1 MVHGCLLRK
10 QPGASQFAYANSPA
24 IRRLDRGQLQ
34 VTRARLQRSN
44 RTIKTRRSYT
54 NKAGRLCYQGT
65 KELKSTE
72 TLDYNTYIY
81 IYIYVSLLLFCEYIY
96 IYTHHIMSMTDD
108 RSRVYISM

>member
-1 MVHGCLLRK
+1 MTLEVSRVGWYM
-10 QPGASQFAYANSPA
+10 GAYYASSLKRQFAYANSPA

-96 IYTHHIMSMTDD
+96 IHTSYYVDD
-108 RSRVYISM
+108 R

>member
-1 MVHGCLLRK
+1 MTLEVSRVGWYM
-10 QPGASQFAYANSPA
+10 GAYYASSLKRQFAYANSPA

-81 IYIYVSLLLFCEYIY
+81 IYMCLYYCFVNIY
-96 IYTHHIMSMTDD
+96 IHIILC
-108 RSRVYISM
+108 R